1 MWYNFNLKFFING
14 YKYWYKFFNKQA
26 YLDYKNANRTESTV
40 RIFKSR
46 YEDQINQIQKKIQ
59 NQNKLTFLHSGH
71 IGDIINILPIGV
83 SYLVDD

>member
-1 MWYNFNLKFFING
+1 MKYNYFL
-14 YKYWYKFFNKQA
+14 KYWYKFFNKQA

-59 NQNKLTFLHSGH
+59 NQNKLAFLHSGH
-71 IGDIINILPIGV
+71 IGDIINILPVIKELAKPMFV
-83 SYLVDD
+83 IYL